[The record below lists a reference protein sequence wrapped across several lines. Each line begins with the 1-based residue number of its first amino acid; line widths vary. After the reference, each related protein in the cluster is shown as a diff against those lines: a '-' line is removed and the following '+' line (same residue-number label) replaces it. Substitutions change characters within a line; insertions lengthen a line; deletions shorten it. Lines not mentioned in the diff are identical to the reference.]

1 MGHSHMSLKPSPVF
15 ALPGVRQA
23 RRGRPLLLLLPPL
36 KLHLSPIPSPFAVL
50 DCPLRR
56 SRPSSLSPPS
66 TVRFLSSCLCTR
78 IFASC
83 AALPISDSRLR
94 LAGCATGKKGTPAA
108 AAAAASFKASSV
120 FYPLTL
126 CRSRLSPAPQPPK
139 LPQATLRRI
148 TIPQFNEWR
157 RGCQATATRRQL
169 CRPRVFDLCGGSEG
183 SQLWCSFCRV
193 SSYGIASG
201 NRQQRLYSEVVAAVP
216 R

>member
-1 MGHSHMSLKPSPVF
+1 MTAHLFESLT
-15 ALPGVRQA
+15 
-23 RRGRPLLLLLPPL
+23 RGR
-36 KLHLSPIPSPFAVL
+36 
-50 DCPLRR
+50 C
-56 SRPSSLSPPS
+56 SSTHGSQS
-66 TVRFLSSCLCTR
+66 HVTQTV
-78 IFASC
+78 
-83 AALPISDSRLR
+83 SRLR

-108 AAAAASFKASSV
+108 AAAASFKASSV
-120 FYPLTL
+120 PYPLTL